1 METDDAGVYH
11 FPEISV
17 HPRRGYPVLIWEMDA
32 VPFVVACGWLAR
44 WGVYVKHGKMVH
56 SRGGGVGYAR
66 REVFM
71 SVVRIESMGEGVRIM
86 WRNGTLSDGRG

>member
-1 METDDAGVYH
+1 
-11 FPEISV
+11 
-17 HPRRGYPVLIWEMDA
+17 MDA

-44 WGVYVKHGKMVH
+44 WRVYVKHGKRVH

-66 REVFM
+66 REVLM